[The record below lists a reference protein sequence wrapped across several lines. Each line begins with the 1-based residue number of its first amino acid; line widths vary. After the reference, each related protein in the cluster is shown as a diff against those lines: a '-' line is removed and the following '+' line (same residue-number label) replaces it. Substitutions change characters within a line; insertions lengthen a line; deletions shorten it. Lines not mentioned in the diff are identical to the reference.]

1 MIIRRR
7 RVDTLGVSQ
16 WAVVTAILAAATGML
31 AGARFDVLAQVNSS
45 APAAERGHTRDR
57 RHHRGHWCRCCN
69 LIGALL
75 SGPAG
80 MRYHRRVDRAGTGSL
95 IKAGLRVS

>member
-16 WAVVTAILAAATGML
+16 WAVVTAILAASTGML

-45 APAAERGHTRDR
+45 APAAERGHAGDR
-57 RHHRGHWCRCCN
+57 RHHCGVVAAS
-69 LIGALL
+69 LIGAPLGGL
-75 SGPAG
+75 AG
-80 MRYHRRVDRAGTGSL
+80 IRCYRRVDPAGTGSL
-95 IKAGLRVS
+95 TKAGLRGS